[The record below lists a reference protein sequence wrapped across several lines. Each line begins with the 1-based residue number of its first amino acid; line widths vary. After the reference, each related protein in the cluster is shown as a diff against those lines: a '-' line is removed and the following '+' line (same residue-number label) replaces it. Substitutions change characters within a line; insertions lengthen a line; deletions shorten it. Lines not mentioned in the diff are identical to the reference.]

1 MFYLGLYPLPKAS
14 KILMSAS
21 LSHTVYNRQMDKL
34 SHKLPDFPMGFFFSP
49 TYGNIHVSR
58 GIFLCLIL
66 DVEKGRQETSV
77 LTTSSS
83 EELSLFSFT
92 WNCITGRL
100 LKTKVKK
107 KILKAIT

>member
-14 KILMSAS
+14 KILNSAS

-34 SHKLPDFPMGFFFSP
+34 SHKLSDFPIVPLP

-58 GIFLCLIL
+58 GIFFCAIL
-66 DVEKGRQETSV
+66 DVEEGRQETSI

-83 EELSLFSFT
+83 EKLSLFSFT
-92 WNCITGRL
+92 WNCITGNL
-100 LKTKVKK
+100 LKHR
-107 KILKAIT
+107 I